1 MVKHDSA
8 GRMDRRDFLKLG
20 TAAAAAAAIETMGLR
35 RALAQDAPPR
45 RPNILFVFSDEHR
58 WCSLPFT
65 EMPQVVAPNME
76 RMAREGTRFD
86 NCCSTSPIC
95 VPYRGMLISGQ
106 WPHQSSCVSND
117 YFGNGNVI
125 GLESPTIAQTF
136 KAGGYVTG
144 YVGKWHLKNETAA
157 NAGFDYFKHWL
168 YGDDHWETPVRDVPS
183 GEEFKPVKGYN
194 AIGMTDQALDFVRQH
209 AGGEKPFLMMLS
221 INPPHWRWDD
231 APEEFVKLYPEDQLA
246 YRPNVTQERYK
257 QDKER
262 LHYQHYHAHIT
273 AVDRELGRI
282 TDALKELGIEDN
294 TVLIYTSDHGSSFG
308 SNGVGS
314 KGNPF
319 DEAVRVPM
327 MVRWPGRVEAGR
339 IADHNIG
346 TMDLNPTLCGLAG
359 LKAPPQ
365 CGGQDF
371 SPIILGRPGPD
382 PASQL
387 ILVNN
392 FQRNF
397 YKTQLDPDEP
407 NFFYPYRGVRTKR
420 YTYVVY
426 AEGEWLLYDNQN
438 DPYQLKNL
446 VNDPVYA
453 DVRAELR
460 KELDHWLAKAEL
472 PFIPAEWRELSLP
485 DRIARQNRH
494 YSLLPFKK
502 QWDAYKAEAL
512 RPYLALA
519 AAVGKHKQLHD
530 AGDQIF
536 DETFFGRYK
545 ALHNELN
552 GQKRWSKRP
561 LDELKTELAAHE
573 QAAADRL
580 KARVAQ
586 ILAASD

>member
-1 MVKHDSA
+1 MVTHNSS
-8 GRMDRRDFLKLG
+8 GRMDRREFLKLG

-35 RALAQDAPPR
+35 RALAQESRPR

-65 EMPQVVAPNME
+65 EMPQVVAPHME

-95 VPYRGMLISGQ
+95 VPYRGMLITGQ

-125 GLESPTIAQTF
+125 GLDSPTIAQTF

-144 YVGKWHLKNETAA
+144 YVGKWHLKSETAA
-157 NAGFDYFKHWL
+157 HAGFDYFKHWL
-168 YGDDHWETPVRDVPS
+168 FGDDHWETPVRDVPS

-194 AIGMTDQALDFVRQH
+194 AIGMTDHALDFIRQH

-231 APEEFVKLYPEDQLA
+231 APEEFVKLYPDDQLV

-257 QDKER
+257 KDKER
-262 LHYQHYHAHIT
+262 LYYQHYHAHIT
-273 AVDRELGRI
+273 AVDRELGRLMA
-282 TDALKELGIEDN
+282 ALKELGIEDN

-327 MVRWPGRVEAGR
+327 IVRWPGRIQAGR
-339 IADHNIG
+339 MADHNIG
-346 TMDLNPTLCGLAG
+346 TIDLNPTLCGLAG

-371 SPIILGRPGPD
+371 SPVLLGKPGPD

-392 FQRNF
+392 FQRNY
-397 YKTQLDPDEP
+397 YKTQLDPNEP
-407 NFFYPYRGVRTKR
+407 NFFYPYRGVRTKQ

-426 AEGEWLLYDNQN
+426 AEGEWLLYDNRN
-438 DPYQLKNL
+438 DPYQMKNL
-446 VNDPVYA
+446 VNDPAYA
-453 DVRAELR
+453 EVKAELR
-460 KELDHWLAKAEL
+460 KELDRWLARAEL
-472 PFIPAEWRELSLP
+472 PFIPDEWRELSLP

-494 YSLLPFKK
+494 YTLLPFVR
-502 QWDAYKAEAL
+502 QWNACKAEAVV
-512 RPYLALA
+512 PYLAQA
-519 AAVGKHKQLHD
+519 AAAGKDRQVR
-530 AGDQIF
+530 AAADQVF
-536 DETFFGRYK
+536 DEAFFGRYK

-561 LDELKTELAAHE
+561 LDELRTELAAHE
-573 QAAADRL
+573 KAAADRL
-580 KARVAQ
+580 RAQVAQ
-586 ILAASD
+586 ILAGG